1 MRGMRHERHHWHST
15 GAGCAEKH
23 FAAGYNLTPAAA
35 ELLIS
40 LAVATGMQFLWTPP
54 RSQLMEEKSFGGTG

>member
-40 LAVATGMQFLWTPP
+40 LAVATGMQ
-54 RSQLMEEKSFGGTG
+54 SMKEEDRNKASEAF